1 MKNKILTISYVL
13 VFFTSILLS
22 SCNDYLGV
30 LPKGAKI
37 PTNLADY
44 EAFMRN
50 EYNNQRVDVT
60 QAIILLNDRYL
71 TSSDLSYYPLWK
83 ANYMWD
89 ESANRV
95 ALNNSDESCY
105 YVSYSAISTWNLII
119 ENAPGATECTEVER
133 NTLIAQAKVLRAM
146 SYFNLT
152 NYYADAYDEST
163 ASRKLSV
170 PLISS
175 AVINA
180 PYKQVTIQEIYDDML
195 KNVEDALVN
204 LPDVSATV
212 LHPNKGTAYAFLA
225 RCYLQMGKYTSALA
239 NAELAL
245 QVNSTLFDWTAYYA
259 NNKAQIENPNSY
271 VKTVSPMGYNYV
283 ENYNYQHGERSYA
296 ASERNMPV
304 SRAASF
310 EPGDARFASRWKLRT
325 VGADTY
331 YTSTLT
337 GFFNYGGLTTTEVYL
352 IKAECLARTGK
363 VQEAMDILNAVRI
376 KRILPT
382 VYQPLVPTDAVTALK
397 YIIKTKANE
406 LIMTIMPFADTRRRN
421 KEANLARTF
430 TKVADGTTYSL
441 SPTSHLWTMPFPKGA
456 TDNHGNGSIIQN
468 VDK

>member
-13 VFFTSILLS
+13 VFFASILFS

-30 LPKGAKI
+30 MPKGAKI
-37 PTNLADY
+37 PTKLADY
-44 EAFMRN
+44 EAFIRD
-50 EYNNQRVDVT
+50 EYGNQRVDVT
-60 QAIILLNDRYL
+60 QANILLNDRYL
-71 TSSDLSYYPLWK
+71 TSSDLSYYPFWR

-89 ESANRV
+89 ESADRV
-95 ALNNSDESCY
+95 TLNKSDEGCY
-105 YVSYSAISTWNLII
+105 YVSYSAISTCNLII
-119 ENAPGATECTEVER
+119 ENAPSATECTDAER

-146 SYFNLT
+146 SYFNLA

-163 ASRKLSV
+163 ASKKLSV

-195 KNVEDALVN
+195 KNMEDALPN
-204 LPDVSATV
+204 LPETSATV

-225 RCYLQMGKYTSALA
+225 RCYLQMGKYTNALA

-245 QVNSTLFDWTAYYA
+245 QANSTLFDWTAYYA
-259 NNKAQIENPNSY
+259 SNKAQIENPNSY
-271 VKTVSPMGYNYV
+271 VKTVSPMGFNYV

-296 ASERNMPV
+296 SSERNIPV
-304 SRAASF
+304 LRAASF

-363 VQEAMDILNAVRI
+363 VKEAMDVLNAVRV
-376 KRILPT
+376 KRILPA
-382 VYQPLVPTDAVTALK
+382 VYQPLATTDAVTALK
-397 YIIKTKANE
+397 YIIKTKTNE
-406 LIMTIMPFADTRRRN
+406 LIITIMPFADTRRWN
-421 KEANLARTF
+421 KETSLARTF
-430 TKVADGTTYSL
+430 TKVVGGTTYSL

-456 TDNHGNGSIIQN
+456 TDNHGNGSITQN